1 MAQYPIP
8 QFIEAEGKIIS
19 FLTFRQFFW
28 IVGGLAV
35 GILSYYTLP
44 FFLFIIIAALTVA
57 FIILVAFIKIDNM
70 SPVTLFMN
78 YLLFSTKSKNY
89 VWKKKQVPY
98 PFATKNTLPGSAV
111 KPEDSKLHAAKGMIE
126 YRKK

>member
-28 IVGGLAV
+28 IVGGGAACMLF
-35 GILSYYTLP
+35 YYTLP
-44 FFLFIIIAALTVA
+44 FFLFVVLSVITALFVA
-57 FIILVAFIKIDNM
+57 LVAFVKIDNV
-70 SPVTLFMN
+70 SVLTIFFNFLT
-78 YLLFSTKSKNY
+78 FSTKTKDY
-89 VWKKKQVPY
+89 TWKKKEMPY
-98 PFATKNTLPGSAV
+98 PFKA
-111 KPEDSKLHAAKGMIE
+111 KPLGTAIPAANQSKLKDTIKIVE